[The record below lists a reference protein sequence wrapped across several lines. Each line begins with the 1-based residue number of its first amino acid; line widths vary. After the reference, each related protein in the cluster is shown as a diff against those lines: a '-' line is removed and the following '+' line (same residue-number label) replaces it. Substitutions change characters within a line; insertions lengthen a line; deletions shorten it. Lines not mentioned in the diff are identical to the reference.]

1 MGARFGLGHI
11 LFYNYTSR
19 SFILFFYL
27 YFLYI
32 YIHIAKLLL
41 YEYVRTGMRY
51 EYECILFFKVENYLN
66 ILLTLEKQ

>member
-19 SFILFFYL
+19 SFIYFF
-27 YFLYI
+27 I
-32 YIHIAKLLL
+32 YIFFTYTYIAKLLL